1 MSFIG
6 VVIMAGAIATCFVLG
21 IVGGVLLVLAAPL
34 RRRRGPCQP
43 GPRHPGPRQPGSHRD
58 GPPPWPRRRG

>member
-6 VVIMAGAIATCFVLG
+6 VVIVAGAIATCFVIG
-21 IVGGVLLVLAAPL
+21 IVCGVLLVMAVPL
-34 RRRRGPCQP
+34 KRPP
-43 GPRHPGPRQPGSHRD
+43 GPGRD